1 MTQPVTPS
9 NTPSIALYQP
19 DMPQNCGAIMRL
31 CACMGVPLDLI
42 EPFGFVWDD
51 AKVRR
56 VAMDYIN
63 NVYLTKHKGWE
74 DFKTAKTG
82 KRLILLST
90 KAAMPYTEF
99 KFQANDVL
107 LLGRESAGVP
117 QEVHGQVAARV
128 VIPLQNGMRSLNVGM
143 SAAIV
148 LSEAI
153 RQIRS
158 I

>member
-1 MTQPVTPS
+1 
-9 NTPSIALYQP
+9 
-19 DMPQNCGAIMRL
+19 
-31 CACMGVPLDLI
+31 MGVPLDLI

-56 VAMDYIN
+56 VALDYIN
-63 NVYLTKHKGWE
+63 NVYLTKHKDWE
-74 DFKTAKTG
+74 SFKAAKTG

-117 QEVHGQVAARV
+117 EEVHGQVAARI

-148 LSEAI
+148 LSEAL